1 MRRLDIILSGLVL
14 FVGVTAF
21 APAPARFHAHLV
33 KADPAVNDTIAA
45 SPRTVRLWFSEPVEL
60 ALSQVHVVRVGGD
73 TLKTGALRREGSAA
87 NTAAADLATP
97 AATPGTYV
105 VTYHVVARDGH
116 PTTGTYTFVVRS
128 AAGN

>member
-1 MRRLDIILSGLVL
+1 MRRLNFILSALVL
-14 FVGVTAF
+14 FAGITAF
-21 APAPARFHAHLV
+21 APASARFHAHLV

-45 SPRTVRLWFSEPVEL
+45 SPKTVRLWFSEPVEL
-60 ALSQVHVVRVGGD
+60 ALSRVRVVRVGGD
-73 TLKTGALRREGSAA
+73 TLKTGELRREGSAA
-87 NTAAADLATP
+87 NTAATDLSAPAT
-97 AATPGTYV
+97 TPGTYV